1 MSETSCL
8 KQSVSLSLLFSFM
21 LYFQF
26 KVQGLKFIMGIFLPN
41 IKCTALCESPFNNAL
56 ISISMLRVEF
66 EIRSPGLHLA
76 VNACA
81 AAAVAVSMGV
91 SLHQVGE
98 SLSRFKPVQMRSELK
113 IAENGIRII
122 NDVYNSNPTSMRTAI
137 NLLKAM
143 ECRGKR
149 VVILGDMLELGA
161 LETEAHEDVLS
172 MCSDSCFGMV
182 ALVGKRFAAAAEKL
196 NLVGKINIMFAT
208 DSESLSLDIKER
220 LTANDVVLVKGSRA
234 LQMEKVVDAIKANNT

>member
-1 MSETSCL
+1 MRMPVPAGVT
-8 KQSVSLSLLFSFM
+8 
-21 LYFQF
+21 
-26 KVQGLKFIMGIFLPN
+26 KVFFGRRKDCDVRLVLGESIDGGCAVRVVLERQ
-41 IKCTALCESPFNNAL
+41 LCAYDPKV
-56 ISISMLRVEF
+56 SISSGLATELVEF